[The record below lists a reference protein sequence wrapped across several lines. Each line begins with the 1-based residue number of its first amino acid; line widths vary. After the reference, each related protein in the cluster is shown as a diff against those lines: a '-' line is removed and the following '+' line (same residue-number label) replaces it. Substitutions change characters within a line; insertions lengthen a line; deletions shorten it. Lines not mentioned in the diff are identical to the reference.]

1 MIRILKYL
9 RHAKVA
15 VAAIMALLILQAY
28 CDLAL
33 PNFTSKIVDVGIQQ
47 GGIEQV
53 APEVVRESEL
63 MKLAWLMK
71 PEEKELVM
79 ASYEKLSQETL
90 APEVYEEY
98 CKEYPALENEALYRL
113 HTEDEAVI
121 DWLAFRGC
129 SLK

>member
-9 RHAKVA
+9 RHAKAA

-53 APEVVRESEL
+53 APEVIRESEL
-63 MKLAWLMK
+63 MKLSWLMK
-71 PEEKELVM
+71 PEEKELVGRGVNYCAACDGM
-79 ASYEKLSQETL
+79 FYKGKTVVIVGGGNSAVADALILKSC
-90 APEVYEEY
+90 PEG
-98 CKEYPALENEALYRL
+98 
-113 HTEDEAVI
+113 HSGT
-121 DWLAFRGC
+121 
-129 SLK
+129 SS